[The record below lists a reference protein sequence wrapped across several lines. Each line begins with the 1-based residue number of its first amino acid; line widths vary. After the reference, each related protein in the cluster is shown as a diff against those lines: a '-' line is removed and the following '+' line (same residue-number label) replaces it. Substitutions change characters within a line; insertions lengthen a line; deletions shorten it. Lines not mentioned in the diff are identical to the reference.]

1 MGEEDGR
8 RSFLHT
14 TAATRAEGEFFRR
27 FIYRS
32 VLFPLLL
39 LLFFFF
45 VLSRK
50 KNSRQE
56 TFIRE
61 IISVSMGIGGRIFL
75 QRGRKE
81 KNLSRTVHM
90 ERV

>member
-14 TAATRAEGEFFRR
+14 TAATRAEGEFFRG

-32 VLFPLLL
+32 SSS
-39 LLFFFF
+39 FFFF

-75 QRGRKE
+75 QRGKKLVPNRSHGKGVIML
-81 KNLSRTVHM
+81 K
-90 ERV
+90 

>member
-14 TAATRAEGEFFRR
+14 TAATRAEGEFFRG

-39 LLFFFF
+39 LFFFCSF
-45 VLSRK
+45 
-50 KNSRQE
+50 E
-56 TFIRE
+56 
-61 IISVSMGIGGRIFL
+61 
-75 QRGRKE
+75 KE
-81 KNLSRTVHM
+81 KLETRDVYK
-90 ERV
+90 RDY